1 MISHQTPNSCP
12 LLNRWNRWL
21 DEVAD
26 NERGGVGGGVVFGAR
41 YMVWSDEPTHIPKQ
55 RAREREKKTDQS
67 KRKRPVSSVA
77 LADRRSLIYKAIT
90 NPS

>member
-55 RAREREKKTDQS
+55 RAREREEH
-67 KRKRPVSSVA
+67 
-77 LADRRSLIYKAIT
+77 RSI
-90 NPS
+90 